1 MNAIV
6 LNMTTYRR
14 LDDSV
19 ADRVRS
25 RLRGFA
31 KPLVTY
37 AIACAE
43 SLQRKT
49 GCTDSEAVSAG
60 VRWAK
65 THAGQP
71 ENVA

>member
-19 ADRVRS
+19 ADRVAD

-31 KPLVTY
+31 KPLVRY
-37 AIACAE
+37 AVALAE
-43 SLQRKT
+43 SYRRKT
-49 GCTDSEAVSAG
+49 GCNDSEAVSYA
-60 VRWAK
+60 VRFAK
-65 THAGQP
+65 SHAG
-71 ENVA
+71 ETGDAA